1 MSLSDLI
8 APVLHTAADRVAVI
22 GCGRRLTYR
31 DLDDRARGLAAHWLG
46 SELKPCD
53 RVALLMRN
61 SPEVL
66 VAYLACWK
74 AGLIA
79 VPIDLRYQPQQSR
92 FILNNSEA
100 RAIVVDA
107 EKQGDLAAADSLPH
121 LGQIIVANGPATLPG
136 AVTFENLTTPPVPEP
151 RWPRFV
157 GDQLSTIFYTSG
169 TTSRPKGVVHSG
181 QRTHRRVAKMV
192 RECRLGPDSVSLVC
206 LSLMRPLAFQTQALA
221 VLSVGGCVVT
231 LPRFA
236 AEAFWQTYNEPPAK
250 TLLAFTP
257 DMLAAILNHPAAL
270 SADYT
275 RLELCIAGGDSVP
288 PTLHTLFREV
298 TGKELV
304 EMCGMTETG
313 PYAMNPPYGIKKVG
327 SIGQALEGVLLRIVD
342 AEGED
347 VPVGQLG
354 QILVRTP
361 DVMFS
366 YWNDSLRTFEVIRD
380 GWLYT
385 GDLGHCDADD
395 YVWFHGRLKDMIV
408 RDGKNVSPIEVE
420 EALQSHPAVEEAV
433 VVGVDDPPH
442 GQAVEA
448 FVRWRQGLS
457 ESPTVEQVRSHV
469 AGRIEAVAMP
479 RAIYVVDNWP
489 RTGQGK
495 IDRQRLQWIGAAGG
509 VGI

>member
-1 MSLSDLI
+1 MPLSDLI
-8 APVLHTAADRVAVI
+8 APVLNTAADRIAVI
-22 GCGRRLTYR
+22 GGGRRLTYR
-31 DLDDRARGLAAHWLG
+31 DLDNRARGLAAHLLG
-46 SELKPCD
+46 SELKPWD
-53 RVALLMRN
+53 RVALWMRN

-74 AGLIA
+74 AGFIA
-79 VPIDLRYQPQQSR
+79 VPIDLRYQPQQTR
-92 FILNNSEA
+92 FILNNSET

-107 EKQGDLAAADSLPH
+107 EKQGDLAAADSLPD
-121 LGQIIVANGPATLPG
+121 LGQVVVANGPATLPG
-136 AVTFENLTTPPVPEP
+136 AVTFDEVTAPSVPEP
-151 RWPRFV
+151 RWPSFL

-169 TTSRPKGVVHSG
+169 TTSRPKGVVHTG
-181 QRTHRRVAKMV
+181 QRMHRRVAKIV

-206 LSLMRPLAFQTQALA
+206 LSLMRPLALQTQALA

-231 LPRFA
+231 LPRFSA
-236 AEAFWQTYNEPPAK
+236 DAFWQTYGAPPAK

-257 DMLAAILNHPAAL
+257 DMLAAILNHPAAQ

-275 RLELCIAGGDSVP
+275 RLDLCLAGADSVP
-288 PTLHTLFREV
+288 LALHTLFREV
-298 TGKELV
+298 TGRELV

-313 PYAMNPPYGIKKVG
+313 PYAMNPPFGLKKVG
-327 SIGQALEGVLLRIVD
+327 SIGQAVEGVLLRFVD

-347 VPVGQLG
+347 VPMGQLG
-354 QILVRTP
+354 QIVVRTP

-385 GDLGHCDADD
+385 GDLGRCDADD

-408 RDGKNVSPIEVE
+408 RNGANVSPIEVE
-420 EALQSHPAVEEAV
+420 EALESHPAVEEAV

-448 FVRWRQGLS
+448 FVRWRPGLS
-457 ESPTVEQVRSHV
+457 DSPTVEQVRSHI
-469 AGRIEAVAMP
+469 AQRIEPIALP
-479 RAIYVVDNWP
+479 RALYVMDDWP

-495 IDRQRLQWIGAAGG
+495 IDRQRLQWIAAAGG
-509 VGI
+509 LM